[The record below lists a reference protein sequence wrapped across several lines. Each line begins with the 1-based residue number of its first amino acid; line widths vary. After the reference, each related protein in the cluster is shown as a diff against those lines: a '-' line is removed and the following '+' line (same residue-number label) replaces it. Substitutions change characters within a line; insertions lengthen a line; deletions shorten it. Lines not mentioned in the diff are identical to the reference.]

1 MLKDNCLRLISICL
15 FSGSRSE
22 DLGRHACST
31 GMLGQSEVVQ
41 HSGIGL
47 ESLDSSAG
55 VGSAGLARGS
65 SGKLRGNV

>member
-1 MLKDNCLRLISICL
+1 
-15 FSGSRSE
+15 
-22 DLGRHACST
+22 
-31 GMLGQSEVVQ
+31 MLGQSEVVQ